1 MKKKFQAPIRVTAEG
16 KTASRAAITMHASQQ
31 DDPYTS
37 IIDEPK
43 IRGGSAEGPT
53 PMQTLISGLAGC
65 TNVLLNMI
73 SEEQNVKVSDVKV
86 EIVGYLDIAFKA
98 ERLNATPFP
107 KVKLN
112 VTCHT
117 TASPEQMAFIKEEL
131 AWRCPASALF
141 RSSGTVFEETWEVA
155 YQPSLQPVTPHNT
168 A

>member
-1 MKKKFQAPIRVTAEG
+1 MKKKFQAPVRVTAEG

-73 SEEQNVKVSDVKV
+73 GEEQKVEVSDVEV
-86 EIVGYLDIAFKA
+86 EMIGYLDIAFMA
-98 ERLNATPFP
+98 ERLSATSFP
-107 KVKLN
+107 KVTMN
-112 VTCHT
+112 VTCRT
-117 TASPEQMAFIKEEL
+117 TATPEQMAFIKEEL

-141 RSSGTVFEETWEVA
+141 RSSGTMFEETWKVA
-155 YQPSLQPVTPHNT
+155 YQPSLQPITPHNT